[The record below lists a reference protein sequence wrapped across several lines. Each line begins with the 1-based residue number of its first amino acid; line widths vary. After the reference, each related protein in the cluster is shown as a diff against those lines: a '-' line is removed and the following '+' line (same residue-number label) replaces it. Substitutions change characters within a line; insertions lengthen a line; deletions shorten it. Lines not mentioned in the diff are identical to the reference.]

1 MTGCLFIRS
10 SHLPITDHPMAQV
23 LQSRPMPTQSP
34 LQRVSSAANLDWRSV
49 ARLID
54 HTLLRADTTRQQVAR
69 LCAEAAHFGFAA
81 VFVHPSY
88 VAQAVM
94 ALHLTPVKVG
104 TPVGFPLGAALTSVK
119 RFETAE
125 ALRLGADEIDMV
137 LNIGALKSGDR
148 ALVENDIRGVAE
160 VAHRAGG
167 IVKVILE
174 TALLTRDEKVL
185 ACELAVSAGA
195 DFVKTSTGYAAGGA
209 TVDDIALLRSVVGER
224 AGVKAAGGIC
234 TAAHV
239 AAMLNAGADRIGTSS
254 AVQIML
260 ELGAPPF
267 QQ

>member
-1 MTGCLFIRS
+1 MSTRS
-10 SHLPITDHPMAQV
+10 PV
-23 LQSRPMPTQSP
+23 
-34 LQRVSSAANLDWRSV
+34 QRVSSAVDLDWRSV

-88 VAQAVM
+88 LAQAVA

-125 ALRLGADEIDMV
+125 AIRLGADEIDMV
-137 LNIGALKSGDR
+137 LNVGALKSGDR
-148 ALVENDIRGVAE
+148 VLVENDIRSVAE
-160 VAHRAGG
+160 IAHRAGT
-167 IVKVILE
+167 ILKVILE

-185 ACELAVSAGA
+185 ACELAVSGGA
-195 DFVKTSTGYAAGGA
+195 DFVKTSTGHAAGGA
-209 TVDDIALLRSVVGER
+209 TVEDIALMRSLVGAR
-224 AGVKAAGGIC
+224 AGVKASGGIR
-234 TAAHV
+234 TAADV

-254 AVQIML
+254 AVQIMV
-260 ELGAPPF
+260 ELGASPL